1 VGRRSVA
8 REQGAADLARTDP
21 FGRGEQRPGDDH
33 GRAKGGARGEG
44 QGRGGKGEG
53 ASERDPQTVPE
64 SGGGRVEVVAIFGPT
79 ASGKSAVA
87 EAVAAILATEVVS
100 VDALQ
105 VYRGL
110 PILTNQPAT
119 QTRLVAVRTPAEQM
133 TVGEFAPLAH
143 AEIDGLVGEHG
154 VAVVTGGTGLYLRA
168 ALADLGLPP
177 AVAEETVARVAGAV
191 EADAAAAHV
200 RLASLDPAAAAA
212 VHPNDTQR
220 LVRALSLA
228 ESGRSLARDDDRL
241 WSRETRRPSTV
252 VGLELSPEELDR
264 RIVERARAMFEAG
277 VVAEVRTA
285 LEQPLSRTV
294 EKTLGLR
301 EIASLPAEEAFE
313 RLVARTRRYA
323 RYQRKWMRRIPGIV
337 LVDGERA
344 PEVVA
349 AEVVMLAELA
359 AG

>member
-1 VGRRSVA
+1 VQAHDRPADREPESDVGATAFDRAAMKLGEDA
-8 REQGAADLARTDP
+8 RELVVRQAA
-21 FGRGEQRPGDDH
+21 G
-33 GRAKGGARGEG
+33 
-44 QGRGGKGEG
+44 
-53 ASERDPQTVPE
+53 
-64 SGGGRVEVVAIFGPT
+64 VV
-79 ASGKSAVA
+79 
-87 EAVAAILATEVVS
+87 L
-100 VDALQ
+100 
-105 VYRGL
+105 
-110 PILTNQPAT
+110 
-119 QTRLVAVRTPAEQM
+119 
-133 TVGEFAPLAH
+133 
-143 AEIDGLVGEHG
+143 DGH
-154 VAVVTGGTGLYLRA
+154 Y
-168 ALADLGLPP
+168 
-177 AVAEETVARVAGAV
+177 
-191 EADAAAAHV
+191 HV

-228 ESGRSLARDDDRL
+228 ESGSSLARDSDRL
-241 WSRETRRPSTV
+241 WSGETRRPSTV

-277 VVAEVRTA
+277 VVTEVRTA
-285 LEQPLSRTV
+285 LEHPLSRTV

-344 PEVVA
+344 PDVVA
-349 AEVVMLAELA
+349 AEVVTLAGLA

>member
-1 VGRRSVA
+1 MDLFD
-8 REQGAADLARTDP
+8 QGEHGL
-21 FGRGEQRPGDDH
+21 GDDH
-33 GRAKGGARGEG
+33 GHADGGGRCEG
-44 QGRGGKGEG
+44 QGRGGQGEG
-53 ASERDPQTVPE
+53 ALERAPQTVPQ
-64 SGGGRVEVVAIFGPT
+64 SVGGRVEVVAIFGPT

-87 EAVAAILATEVVS
+87 EAVAAVLATEVFS

-110 PILTNQPAT
+110 PILTNHPAT
-119 QTRLVAVRTPAEQM
+119 PTRLVGIRAPAEQM

-143 AEIDGLVGEHG
+143 AEIDGLVGERG
-154 VAVVTGGTGLYLRA
+154 IAVVTGGTGLYLRA

-177 AVAEETVARVAGAV
+177 AVAEETVARVAAAV
-191 EADAAAAHV
+191 GADAAAAHV

-220 LVRALSLA
+220 LVRALALA
-228 ESGRSLARDDDRL
+228 ESGSSLARDDDRL
-241 WSRETRRPSTV
+241 WSGETRRPSTV

-264 RIVERARAMFEAG
+264 RIVARAHAMFEAG

-301 EIASLPAEEAFE
+301 EIAALPAEEAFE

-349 AEVVMLAELA
+349 AEVVMLAGLA

>member
-1 VGRRSVA
+1 MA
-8 REQGAADLARTDP
+8 REQGAADLARTDL
-21 FGRGEQRPGDDH
+21 FAHGANGLGGDQGHASGGVRGE
-33 GRAKGGARGEG
+33 E
-44 QGRGGKGEG
+44 QGRGGEGDGAGERV
-53 ASERDPQTVPE
+53 AKTVPE

-79 ASGKSAVA
+79 ASGKTAVA
-87 EAVAAILATEVVS
+87 EAVAAVLATEVVS

-119 QTRLVAVRTPAEQM
+119 STRLVGIRALTEQM

-168 ALADLGLPP
+168 ALADLDLPP

-191 EADAAAAHV
+191 DADAAAAHV
-200 RLASLDPAAAAA
+200 CLALLDPAAAAA

-228 ESGRSLARDDDRL
+228 ESGRTLARADDRL
-241 WSRETRRPSTV
+241 WSGETRRPSIV

-264 RIVERARAMFEAG
+264 RIAERARAMFGAG
-277 VVAEVRTA
+277 VVTEVRAA

-301 EIASLPAEEAFE
+301 EIASLPAEEALE

-349 AEVVMLAELA
+349 AEVVMLAGLA